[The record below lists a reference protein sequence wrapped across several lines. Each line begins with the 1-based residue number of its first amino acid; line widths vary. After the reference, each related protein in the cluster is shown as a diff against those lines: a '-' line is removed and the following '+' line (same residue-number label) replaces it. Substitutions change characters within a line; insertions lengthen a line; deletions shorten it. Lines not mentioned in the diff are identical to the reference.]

1 MSDPQYVDVD
11 EEGNILN
18 QKYPKWT
25 EPKGNIQR
33 MLLSAV
39 NRKRYNDRDEQSA
52 CNEIARQCM
61 SLTQVETPYPLEWV
75 QFCCDW
81 AIKKRSERKWVPL
94 VGLLNFI
101 RNEDKK
107 TIWLDRNRSRYERKD
122 GWDEIA
128 D

>member
-1 MSDPQYVDVD
+1 
-11 EEGNILN
+11 
-18 QKYPKWT
+18 
-25 EPKGNIQR
+25 